1 MIRNVLPFAAV
12 LALTFSAAAAFAQDT
27 PDVPPTA
34 LDKQLSRIDFAVQ
47 GVGMFNKT
55 VKGPIIPTAAPN
67 AGLSISDAPSN
78 TLGALVTLRYVAK
91 PYFGFEGNYGYARYT
106 QNYSNIGGVQSQANE
121 YTLGYLITPPHTI
134 FDFQPFVSVGAG
146 SIGFRP
152 TPRGG
157 QGLKIQARAVYYY
170 SAGIQKEYFSEHFGL
185 RAGFRQLFFLA
196 PDYGQNYLTIKQ
208 RSITS
213 EPFAGFYLKF

>member
-1 MIRNVLPFAAV
+1 LIRKAFPF
-12 LALTFSAAAAFAQDT
+12 LAAFLFASLVAGAHAQT
-27 PDVPPTA
+27 EAPPPTKLQKQ
-34 LDKQLSRIDFAVQ
+34 LDKLDLSIA
-47 GVGMFNKT
+47 GVGIFNNT
-55 VKGPIIPTAAPN
+55 VSGTILPSAPN
-67 AGLSISDAPSN
+67 QGLEMTQHGSN

-106 QNYSNIGGVQSQANE
+106 ENFSNIGGVQTQANE
-121 YTLGYLITPPHTI
+121 YTLGYLATPAFTI

-157 QGLKIQARAVYYY
+157 QGLTIQARAAYYY
-170 SAGIQKEYFSEHFGL
+170 SAGIQKEYFSEHFGF
-185 RAGFRQLFFLA
+185 RASFRQLFFLA

-208 RSITS
+208 RTITS
-213 EPFAGFYLKF
+213 EPSVGFYLKF

>member
-1 MIRNVLPFAAV
+1 LIRNVLPFAAA
-12 LALTFSAAAAFAQDT
+12 LAFTFSAAAAVAQEAPVT
-27 PDVPPTA
+27 G

-55 VKGPIIPTAAPN
+55 VQGAIIPTSAPN
-67 AGLSISDAPSN
+67 AGTSIIDVPSN
-78 TLGALVTLRYVAK
+78 TLGALVTLRYIAK
-91 PYFGFEGNYGYARYT
+91 PFVGFEGNYGYARYT
-106 QNYSNIGGVQSQANE
+106 ENYSNIGGVQTQANE
-121 YTLGYLITPPHTI
+121 YTLGYIVTPAHTI
-134 FDFQPFVSVGAG
+134 FDFQPYVSAGAG

-170 SAGIQKEYFSEHFGL
+170 SAGLQKEYFSEHFGF

-208 RSITS
+208 RSTTY
-213 EPFAGFYLKF
+213 EPSVGFYLKF

>member
-1 MIRNVLPFAAV
+1 MIRKVLPFAAA
-12 LALTFSAAAAFAQDT
+12 LAFTFSAAAVAQDAPVT
-27 PDVPPTA
+27 G

-55 VKGPIIPTAAPN
+55 VQGTIPPTAAQE
-67 AGLSISDAPSN
+67 AGPTVIDAPSN

-106 QNYSNIGGVQSQANE
+106 EDYSNVGGIQTQANE
-121 YTLGYLITPPHTI
+121 YTLGYIVTPPHTI
-134 FDFQPFVSVGAG
+134 FGLQPFVSAGAG

-157 QGLKIQARAVYYY
+157 QGLTIQARAAYYY
-170 SAGIQKEYFSEHFGL
+170 SAGLQKEYFSEHFGF

-208 RSITS
+208 RTTTYGPS
-213 EPFAGFYLKF
+213 FGFYLKF

>member
-1 MIRNVLPFAAV
+1 MIRKVLPFAAA
-12 LALTFSAAAAFAQDT
+12 LAFTFSAAVAIAQDA
-27 PDVPPTA
+27 PPTA
-34 LDKQLSRIDFAVQ
+34 LDKQLSRIDLGVQ

-55 VKGPIIPTAAPN
+55 VQGPIIPTSAPN
-67 AGLSISDAPSN
+67 AGRSVGDAPSN
-78 TLGALVTLRYVAK
+78 TLGALVTLRYVVK
-91 PYFGFEGNYGYARYT
+91 PYFGLEGNYGYARYT

-121 YTLGYLITPPHTI
+121 YTLGYLLTPAHTI
-134 FDFQPFVSVGAG
+134 FDFQPFISAGAG

-170 SAGIQKEYFSEHFGL
+170 SVGLQKEYFSEHFGL

-196 PDYGQNYLTIKQ
+196 PDFGQNYLTIKQ
-208 RSITS
+208 RTFTT
-213 EPFAGFYLKF
+213 EPSVGFYLKF

>member
-1 MIRNVLPFAAV
+1 LIRNVLPFAAA
-12 LALTFSAAAAFAQDT
+12 LAFTFSAAAAVAQEAPVT
-27 PDVPPTA
+27 G

-55 VKGPIIPTAAPN
+55 VQGPVIPTGAPN
-67 AGLSISDAPSN
+67 AGSSISDQPSN

-91 PYFGFEGNYGYARYT
+91 PFVGFEGNYGYARYT

-121 YTLGYLITPPHTI
+121 YTLGYIVTPAHTI
-134 FDFQPFVSVGAG
+134 FDFQPFVSAGAG

-170 SAGIQKEYFSEHFGL
+170 SAGLQKEYFSEHFGL

-208 RSITS
+208 RSTTY
-213 EPFAGFYLKF
+213 EPSLGFYLKF

>member
-1 MIRNVLPFAAV
+1 LIRNVLPFAAA
-12 LALTFSAAAAFAQDT
+12 LAFTFSAATVVAQDAPVT
-27 PDVPPTA
+27 G
-34 LDKQLSRIDFAVQ
+34 LDKQLSRIDFGVQ
-47 GVGMFNKT
+47 GVGMFTKT
-55 VKGPIIPTAAPN
+55 VQGTILPTAAQE
-67 AGLSISDAPSN
+67 AGPTISDEPSN

-91 PYFGFEGNYGYARYT
+91 PFLGFEGNYGYARYT
-106 QNYSNIGGVQSQANE
+106 ENFSNIGGVQTQANE
-121 YTLGYLITPPHTI
+121 YTLGYLVTPAFTI
-134 FDFQPFVSVGAG
+134 LDFQPFVSVGAG

-157 QGLKIQARAVYYY
+157 QGLKIQARAAYYY

-185 RAGFRQLFFLA
+185 RAGFRQVFFLA

-208 RSITS
+208 HTMTS